1 MSRTTASITIILLW
15 LVAASLPLYAQSG
28 TEVYLFDLQK
38 TSDGYSLT
46 NPLNISE
53 QNPGYDNQPSFL
65 PDGSGVLFASTR
77 NGQTDVLLYEIESDN
92 KKWLTES
99 PGSEYSPTVIPGGTH
114 FSTIILEEDGRQLLW
129 KYSLEGGEPE
139 IIVQELVIG
148 YHTWLGPNRIY
159 SFVLGEPPTLQETRL
174 DSGESEVITQNPG
187 RSLHNVPGTRH
198 ISFVDKSDSTNWII
212 KSLDP
217 FEGDISTV
225 TSTLNGSEDMAW
237 TPDRIILMGQ
247 GSTLFSYNPY
257 GTEEWKPV
265 ADLSD
270 FGLSGITRLAVSPDG
285 NKVAVVVAQE

>member
-1 MSRTTASITIILLW
+1 MSQIITSCLMVLLW
-15 LVAASLPLYAQSG
+15 LMAAGLPLHAQSG
-28 TEVYLFDLQK
+28 TEVYLFNLQK
-38 TSDGYSLT
+38 TADGYSLT
-46 NPLNISE
+46 NPVNISE

-77 NGQTDVLLYEIESDN
+77 NGQTDVLLYKIESGD
-92 KKWLTES
+92 KEWLTDS

-129 KYSLEGGEPE
+129 KYPLRGGEPE
-139 IIVQELVIG
+139 IVVQELVIG

-174 DSGESEVITQNPG
+174 KAGESEVITQNPG

-198 ISFVDKSDSTNWII
+198 ISFVDKSDTTNWII

-217 FEGDISTV
+217 FEGDISAI
-225 TSTLNGSEDMAW
+225 TSTLEGSEDMAW
-237 TPDRIILMGQ
+237 TPQRVILIGQ
-247 GSTLFSYNPY
+247 GSRLFAYNPY
-257 GTEEWKPV
+257 GAKEWNPV

-285 NKVAVVVAQE
+285 GKVAVVVSQE